1 MPLYEYECDAC
12 GHRFEKIQKFS
23 DPLEDTCPTCGGH
36 VHKLISSPAIQ
47 FKGSGFYIT
56 DYPKGDTG
64 SAPKSDG
71 GKADLAAKADKPD
84 ATNKSDKSEKSE
96 KSDKADTSAKT
107 ETKSASSTEGSSSS
121 ASATPSS
128 TSSSTPSTPSTP
140 STSSTKGS

>member
-23 DPLEDTCPTCGGH
+23 DPLEDKCPKCGGH

-56 DYPKGDTG
+56 DYPKGDKG

-71 GKADLAAKADKPD
+71 GKKAAAEKADASPK
-84 ATNKSDKSEKSE
+84 TEKTEKSE
-96 KSDKADTSAKT
+96 KSSSSGD
-107 ETKSASSTEGSSSS
+107 SASSSTASTPATSS
-121 ASATPSS
+121 A
-128 TSSSTPSTPSTP
+128 PSTPSTP
-140 STSSTKGS
+140 STSSTSPSSTSSTKD